1 MGERIS
7 FKPGNMLYPLPAV
20 MVSCGEYGGKSNI
33 ITVAWTGTVCSDP
46 PMVYISVRPSRYSFS
61 MIQKTREFVINLVT
75 EDLARA
81 MDYCGVRSGRDH
93 DKWKECRLTPLPAE
107 TVRCPLIAEAPVNIE
122 CKVISSTDL
131 GSHHMFLAKVT
142 SVKADKRYM
151 DDRGRFDLQAAHLLS
166 YSHGIYYGLGKELGS
181 FGYSVKKPA
190 GKKRASSH
198 NRSERN
204 RKNKAAGSRK
214 KGD

>member
-20 MVSCGEYGGKSNI
+20 MVSCGEYGGESNI

-122 CKVISSTDL
+122 CKVISRTEL

-142 SVKADKRYM
+142 SVKADKKYM
-151 DDRGRFDLQAAHLLS
+151 DDRGRFDLQAAHLLL

-181 FGYSVKKPA
+181 FGYSVKKPP
-190 GKKRASSH
+190 GKKRASTH